1 MISIQQGDRLEC
13 FKIDNHFIGTLTL
26 LNNYP
31 SHHCG
36 FKIRT
41 NNTQDIQVLP
51 YIGSFKGQNCKIT
64 VKCIKFQRNAK
75 LQILVADINDQNF
88 NKTDPKS
95 LTQYFE
101 ANSSNPYVEKIKIE
115 IVTIDQNLLIKQS
128 SIINQSA
135 SQFRYYEDQM
145 FVKQEV
151 TYDQNGHLM
160 RIGQVQQQQQQQQL
174 IQESSQQSSRVLEG
188 DEKQFITQPTFQ
200 IQCQTFSKQSSG
212 SQNNI
217 QNGQTQNQQA
227 HSYEPQKQNGFKYE
241 VKEDPQIKMLN
252 QRIISLQNELEKSQ
266 IEKKSLEQQKL
277 SLLNNY
283 QEKDSQIFVSIQH
296 VFFSAIFC
304 FLLGYVATS

>member
-64 VKCIKFQRNAK
+64 VKCVKFQRNAK
-75 LQILVADINDQNF
+75 LQILIADINDQNF

-95 LTQYFE
+95 LAQYFE
-101 ANSSNPYVEKIKIE
+101 ANSNNPKVEKIKIE

-145 FVKQEV
+145 YVKEEV
-151 TYDQNGHLM
+151 TYEQTGHLM
-160 RIGQVQQQQQQQQL
+160 RTGQGQQQQQL
-174 IQESSQQSSRVLEG
+174 IQDASQQSSGVLE
-188 DEKQFITQPTFQ
+188 DDQRQFITQPTFQ
-200 IQCQTFSKQSSG
+200 IQYQTFSKQSSG

-217 QNGQTQNQQA
+217 LNGQNQKQQT
-227 HSYEPQKQNGFKYE
+227 HSYQPQKQNGFKYE
-241 VKEDPQIKMLN
+241 IDEDPQIKLLN
-252 QRIISLQNELEKSQ
+252 SRILQLQNELEKSEA
-266 IEKKSLEQQKL
+266 EKKSLEQQKH

-304 FLLGYVATS
+304 FLLGYVTAS